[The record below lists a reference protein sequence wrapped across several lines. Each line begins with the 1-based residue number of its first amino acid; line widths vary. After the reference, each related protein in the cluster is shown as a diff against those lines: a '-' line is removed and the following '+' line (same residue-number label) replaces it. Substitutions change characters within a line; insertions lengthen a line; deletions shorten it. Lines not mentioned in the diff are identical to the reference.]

1 MWTDKDAVTV
11 RSIHVVEEWEQKITE
26 GVLNGLKRRR
36 EHKVTEGVEAEK
48 RRGQGVTEEYII
60 W

>member
-1 MWTDKDAVTV
+1 
-11 RSIHVVEEWEQKITE
+11 VVEEREQKITE